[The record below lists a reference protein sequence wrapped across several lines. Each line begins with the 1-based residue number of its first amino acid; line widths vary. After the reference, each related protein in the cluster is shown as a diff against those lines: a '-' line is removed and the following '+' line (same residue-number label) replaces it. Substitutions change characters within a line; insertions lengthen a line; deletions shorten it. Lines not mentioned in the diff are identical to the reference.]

1 VFSLR
6 NPAARVIS
14 YYKSAY
20 GQPEVAT
27 YGVGFAEF
35 VTRAVA
41 AAQVDD
47 AELDSVSPDDR
58 AFRQE
63 LTMSRYAGFLRQFLD
78 AFGADRIRVCFFDS
92 LTTDVEGL
100 MRDLCGFAGIDPAF
114 YDDYEF
120 RVENQTRAHR
130 HAGLRRLAGRINH
143 GLEPLLNRFPSIRRA
158 ARRAYDSVNVDR
170 SVKIPIEPDAVA
182 ELERFFVPAN
192 AELAEIMASRYPG
205 QPLPAWLKPSAATGN
220 GSGSSAPC

>member
-1 VFSLR
+1 M
-6 NPAARVIS
+6 
-14 YYKSAY
+14 
-20 GQPEVAT
+20 
-27 YGVGFAEF
+27 
-35 VTRAVA
+35 
-41 AAQVDD
+41 DD

-92 LTTDVEGL
+92 LTTDVACL

-120 RVENQTRAHR
+120 RVENQTRPHR
-130 HAGLRRLAGRINH
+130 HAGLRRLAGRMNY

-158 ARRAYDSVNVDR
+158 ARRVYDSVNVDR
-170 SVKIPIEPDAVA
+170 SAEIPIDRDAVA
-182 ELERFFVPAN
+182 ELERFFAPAN
-192 AELAEIMASRYPG
+192 AELAEIMASHYPG
-205 QPLPAWLKPSAATGN
+205 QPLSDWLKPSAATGT